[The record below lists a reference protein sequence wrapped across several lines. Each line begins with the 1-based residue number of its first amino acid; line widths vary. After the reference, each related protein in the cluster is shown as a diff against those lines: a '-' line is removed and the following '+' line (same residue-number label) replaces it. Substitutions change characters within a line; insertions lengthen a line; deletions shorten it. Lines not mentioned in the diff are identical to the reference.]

1 MPYIIII
8 LLRHTLL
15 KQADKLFLF
24 DGKKRCTL
32 TLAIPHQD
40 IAHNGKSAYLH
51 GGSALYRRNILQ
63 QDFLPPSKPVE
74 KQQQFIVGSNGIGSM
89 NQLLDTDN
97 QQKHKKDS
105 DENLLFPK
113 AVNGYYTCQSNKQ
126 ILSGSDTRMKNSIHF
141 IRFLPLR

>member
-51 GGSALYRRNILQ
+51 GGSALYLRNILSRIS
-63 QDFLPPSKPVE
+63 FPR
-74 KQQQFIVGSNGIGSM
+74 
-89 NQLLDTDN
+89 
-97 QQKHKKDS
+97 
-105 DENLLFPK
+105 ENRP
-113 AVNGYYTCQSNKQ
+113 
-126 ILSGSDTRMKNSIHF
+126 KNSNS
-141 IRFLPLR
+141 LLSAVTV

>member
-51 GGSALYRRNILQ
+51 GGS
-63 QDFLPPSKPVE
+63 S
-74 KQQQFIVGSNGIGSM
+74 
-89 NQLLDTDN
+89 TDVI
-97 QQKHKKDS
+97 S
-105 DENLLFPK
+105 FSRISFPRENRP
-113 AVNGYYTCQSNKQ
+113 
-126 ILSGSDTRMKNSIHF
+126 KNSNS
-141 IRFLPLR
+141 LLLAVTV

>member
-63 QDFLPPSKPVE
+63 QDFLPPWETV
-74 KQQQFIVGSNGIGSM
+74 
-89 NQLLDTDN
+89 
-97 QQKHKKDS
+97 
-105 DENLLFPK
+105 
-113 AVNGYYTCQSNKQ
+113 
-126 ILSGSDTRMKNSIHF
+126 
-141 IRFLPLR
+141 

>member
-40 IAHNGKSAYLH
+40 IAHNA
-51 GGSALYRRNILQ
+51 N
-63 QDFLPPSKPVE
+63 PPICMEEVRS
-74 KQQQFIVGSNGIGSM
+74 
-89 NQLLDTDN
+89 TDVI
-97 QQKHKKDS
+97 S
-105 DENLLFPK
+105 FSRISFPRENRP
-113 AVNGYYTCQSNKQ
+113 
-126 ILSGSDTRMKNSIHF
+126 KNSNS
-141 IRFLPLR
+141 LLSAVTV